1 MTAMPILALETSTEL
16 GTCALLIGDQCLER
30 TCPAGRPHSETL
42 LPLIRELLAEAGLTF
57 SQLAGIAFGV
67 GPGAFTGLRVAC
79 GVAQGLATA
88 ADLPLVPVCSLENL
102 AEQSGQDAVLS
113 ILDARMGEVYVAAY
127 QRQAGTYRQQGDIQV
142 VPPQAVPVPEGSG
155 WLAVGNA
162 LAVGLSQGFV
172 EPLEATALHVVQTT
186 VEQFLDAWEDQERD
200 AFNAEIA
207 ARLEGIRD
215 YIVCHY
221 RMNRRTGTNYWRENA
236 ANQNL
241 SDSLKAILSCWFTG
255 GDLSAEIA
263 EQGIARF
270 YAPLSWHCLLAGY
283 GTFPEDARLVPPG
296 SDIETFDLTRIDA
309 FMRHAATDFADHKA
323 LLDRMAA

>member
-16 GTCALLIGDQCLER
+16 GSCALLIGDQCLER

-162 LAVGLSQGFV
+162 LGVYPALGERLDTAGIHHLTGITL
-172 EPLEATALHVVQTT
+172 PLASV
-186 VEQFLDAWEDQERD
+186 
-200 AFNAEIA
+200 A
-207 ARLEGIRD
+207 ARLALPRLQAGQGIDAALAAPLYIRD
-215 YIVCHY
+215 KVAKTVAE
-221 RMNRRTGTNYWRENA
+221 R
-236 ANQNL
+236 L
-241 SDSLKAILSCWFTG
+241 SEG
-255 GDLSAEIA
+255 GRA
-263 EQGIARF
+263 
-270 YAPLSWHCLLAGY
+270 
-283 GTFPEDARLVPPG
+283 
-296 SDIETFDLTRIDA
+296 
-309 FMRHAATDFADHKA
+309 
-323 LLDRMAA
+323 